1 MSGRRLIPAWAV
13 TDEFSVEVRPGGRS
27 RRRQRLRGG
36 RGAGEHAGRLPGAV
50 GAAMLALLAVGGCA
64 NPAVRPQRLVAK
76 PNMTFSDSAVLT
88 YNAPRLLPQIGPG
101 FPGGDAS
108 QNSGCSS
115 CR

>member
-1 MSGRRLIPAWAV
+1 
-13 TDEFSVEVRPGGRS
+13 
-27 RRRQRLRGG
+27 
-36 RGAGEHAGRLPGAV
+36 
-50 GAAMLALLAVGGCA
+50 MLALLAVGGCA